1 MTNTNDDAAT
11 PVAPPKTVMG
21 ILCRIGPGLIIAGS
35 IVGSGELIA
44 TTKTGAEAGIWLLW
58 LILIGCVIKVFV
70 QVELGRY
77 AISSGESTMA
87 AMNQL
92 PGPRLKRRGNWVIW
106 FWFIM
111 FCASVAQLGGIVG
124 GVGQAMSIS
133 LPLTTYGRDYNRI
146 AKQETMLTVDAAELR
161 QSLKIEEVDGE
172 PPAIDP
178 NANSFQ
184 VTLRL
189 LKNQYETAVFH
200 LERLRD
206 LPDEPLD
213 DLEEDEESDSEAEEE
228 TFDPLAT
235 PEPLSLSDRR
245 NDLLTLRDYLGDS
258 IDYLEAYQE
267 SFDETPAED
276 AEEPATDP
284 NRPNLG
290 GGNRQ
295 GPAGN
300 GKRQWVQDNLRTLQ
314 KQLVN
319 LDALGRAAAAVRAE
333 RAKYQSAL
341 KQQDGATSESIESL
355 ADSLR
360 ALVKI
365 ESDRLFQG
373 YDYDEQ
379 LGFNI
384 GLDLTTVYATYT
396 QEAEETQM
404 SPPNDDKYWAAIVAI
419 VTALILVNGRFGL
432 IQSFSTAMVACFT
445 VITIVNLVLL
455 NQYPSWA
462 ISFQDIIDGM
472 RFRLPPGDAD
482 GSGSALSTALKAFGI
497 IGVGASELVAYP
509 YWCLEKGYARFTGPR
524 EDSESWLK
532 RAQGWM
538 RVMRVDAWGSMV
550 IYTFATMA
558 FYLLGASVLGRTGL
572 SPESHNLVR
581 YLAVMYEP
589 VFGKT
594 TEILF
599 LIGCFAVLYSTFFVA
614 NAGNARVF
622 SDSLRVLGFIPVSQ
636 KSYEI
641 AVRFFCGFFPI
652 LCLVIYIYIP
662 RPAYLVLLSGLMQA
676 IMLPMLA
683 ATALFLRYRR
693 IDPRLAPTLVWDIF
707 LWISSMGM
715 LVAGCWAA
723 WSEISKFF

>member
-1 MTNTNDDAAT
+1 MAKEHDDVST
-11 PVAPPKTVMG
+11 PVAPPTNAWG
-21 ILCRIGPGLIIAGS
+21 ILRRIGPGLIIAGS

-44 TTKTGAEAGIWLLW
+44 TTKTGAEAGFWLLW
-58 LILIGCVIKVFV
+58 LVLIGCIIKVFV

-77 AISSGESTMA
+77 AISSGESTMS

-92 PGPRLKRRGNWVIW
+92 PGPRLKRRGNWIIW

-124 GVGQAMSIS
+124 GVGQALSIS
-133 LPLTTYGRDYNRI
+133 APLTTYARDYNRI
-146 AKQETMLTVDAAELR
+146 AKQETTLTVNAAELR
-161 QSLKIEEVDGE
+161 QSLAIEAAGGDS
-172 PPAIDP
+172 PAIDP
-178 NANSFQ
+178 NSSSFQ
-184 VTLRL
+184 ATLRL
-189 LKNQYETAVFH
+189 LKNQYATAEYHF
-200 LERLRD
+200 ERLMD
-206 LPDEPLD
+206 LPDEPLE
-213 DLEEDEESDSEAEEE
+213 DLEEDEDESESNSEKEA
-228 TFDPLAT
+228 FDRLAI

-245 NDLLTLRDYLGDS
+245 NDVRTLMQ
-258 IDYLEAYQE
+258 YLETAIGYLEGYQDSFETE
-267 SFDETPAED
+267 SSDDIEVLPV
-276 AEEPATDP
+276 DP

-295 GPAGN
+295 TPTGDAD
-300 GKRQWVQDNLRTLQ
+300 RQWVEDHLRTLQ
-314 KQLVN
+314 NQLLN
-319 LDALGRAAAAVRAE
+319 LEALGELSAAVRAL
-333 RAKYQSAL
+333 RSDFQSTL
-341 KQQDGATSESIESL
+341 EQQNGESSEQSEKK
-355 ADSLR
+355 AGELR
-360 ALVKI
+360 ALVK
-365 ESDRLFQG
+365 EEEKRLFKG
-373 YDYDEQ
+373 YDFDEQ
-379 LGFNI
+379 LGFSS
-384 GLDLTTVYATYT
+384 GLDLTTVYATYS
-396 QEAEETQM
+396 QETEMT
-404 SPPNDDKYWAAIVAI
+404 PPNDDKYWAAIVAI
-419 VTALILVNGRFGL
+419 VTAVILANGRFGL

-445 VITIVNLVLL
+445 GITIVNLVLL
-455 NQYPSWA
+455 NQNPSWA
-462 ISFQDIIDGM
+462 VSFQDIVDGM

-482 GSGSALSTALKAFGI
+482 GGSALSTALKTFGI

-524 EDSESWLK
+524 EDSESWLQ

-594 TEILF
+594 TEVLF
-599 LIGCFAVLYSTFFVA
+599 LFGCFAVLYSTFFVA

-622 SDSLRVLGFIPVSQ
+622 SDSLRVLGFIPISQ
-636 KSYEI
+636 KSYEF

-652 LCLVIYIYIP
+652 LCLVIYIYFP
-662 RPAYLVLLSGLMQA
+662 HPAYLVLLSGLMQA
-676 IMLPMLA
+676 VMLPMLA

-693 IDPRLAPTLVWDIF
+693 IDPRLAPTRAWDIF
-707 LWISSMGM
+707 LWISSLGM

-723 WSEISKFF
+723 WSEISKLF

>member
-1 MTNTNDDAAT
+1 MAKEHDDVST
-11 PVAPPKTVMG
+11 PVAPPTNAWG
-21 ILCRIGPGLIIAGS
+21 ILRRIGPGLIIAGS

-44 TTKTGAEAGIWLLW
+44 TTKTGAEAGFWLLW
-58 LILIGCVIKVFV
+58 LVLIGCIIKVFV

-77 AISSGESTMA
+77 AISSGESTMS
-87 AMNQL
+87 AMNQF

-124 GVGQAMSIS
+124 GVGQALSIS
-133 LPLTTYGRDYNRI
+133 APLTTYARDYNRI
-146 AKQETMLTVDAAELR
+146 AKQETTLTVNAAELR
-161 QSLKIEEVDGE
+161 QSLAIEAAGGDS
-172 PPAIDP
+172 PAIDP
-178 NANSFQ
+178 NSSSFQ
-184 VTLRL
+184 ATLRL
-189 LKNQYETAVFH
+189 LKNQYATAEYHF
-200 LERLRD
+200 ERLMD
-206 LPDEPLD
+206 LPDEPLE
-213 DLEEDEESDSEAEEE
+213 DLEEDEDESESNSEKEA
-228 TFDPLAT
+228 FDPLAI

-245 NDLLTLRDYLGDS
+245 NDVRTLMQ
-258 IDYLEAYQE
+258 YLETAIGYLEGYQDSFETE
-267 SFDETPAED
+267 SSDDIEVLPV
-276 AEEPATDP
+276 DP

-295 GPAGN
+295 TPTGDAD
-300 GKRQWVQDNLRTLQ
+300 RQWVEDHLRTLQ
-314 KQLVN
+314 NQLLN
-319 LDALGRAAAAVRAE
+319 LEALGELSAAVRAL
-333 RAKYQSAL
+333 RSDFQSTL
-341 KQQDGATSESIESL
+341 EQQNGESSEQSEKK
-355 ADSLR
+355 AGELR
-360 ALVKI
+360 ALVK
-365 ESDRLFQG
+365 EEEKRLFKG
-373 YDYDEQ
+373 YDFDEQ
-379 LGFNI
+379 LGFSS
-384 GLDLTTVYATYT
+384 GLDLTTVYATYS
-396 QEAEETQM
+396 QETEMT
-404 SPPNDDKYWAAIVAI
+404 PPNDDKYWAAIVAI
-419 VTALILVNGRFGL
+419 VTAVILANGRFGL

-445 VITIVNLVLL
+445 GITIVNLVLL
-455 NQYPSWA
+455 NQNPSWA
-462 ISFQDIIDGM
+462 VSFQDIVDGM

-482 GSGSALSTALKAFGI
+482 GGSALSTALKTFGI

-524 EDSESWLK
+524 EDSESWLQ

-594 TEILF
+594 TEVLF
-599 LIGCFAVLYSTFFVA
+599 LFGCFAVLYSTFFVA

-622 SDSLRVLGFIPVSQ
+622 SDSLRVLGFIPISQ
-636 KSYEI
+636 KSYEF

-652 LCLVIYIYIP
+652 LCLVIYIYFP
-662 RPAYLVLLSGLMQA
+662 HPAYLVLLSGLMQA
-676 IMLPMLA
+676 VMLPMLA

-693 IDPRLAPTLVWDIF
+693 IDPRLAPTRAWDIF
-707 LWISSMGM
+707 LWISSLGM

-723 WSEISKFF
+723 WSEISKLF

>member
-1 MTNTNDDAAT
+1 MAKEHDDVST
-11 PVAPPKTVMG
+11 PVAPPTNAWG
-21 ILCRIGPGLIIAGS
+21 ILRRIGPGLIIAGS

-44 TTKTGAEAGIWLLW
+44 TTKTGAEAGFWLLW
-58 LILIGCVIKVFV
+58 LVLIGCIIKVFV

-77 AISSGESTMA
+77 AISSGESTMS

-124 GVGQAMSIS
+124 GVGQALSIS
-133 LPLTTYGRDYNRI
+133 APLTTYARDYNRI
-146 AKQETMLTVDAAELR
+146 AKQETTLTVNAAELR
-161 QSLKIEEVDGE
+161 QSLAIEAAGGDS
-172 PPAIDP
+172 PAIDP
-178 NANSFQ
+178 NSSSFQ
-184 VTLRL
+184 ATLRL
-189 LKNQYETAVFH
+189 LKNQYATAEYHF
-200 LERLRD
+200 ERLMD
-206 LPDEPLD
+206 LPDEPLE
-213 DLEEDEESDSEAEEE
+213 DLEEDEDESESNSEKEA
-228 TFDPLAT
+228 FDRLAI

-245 NDLLTLRDYLGDS
+245 NDVRTLMQ
-258 IDYLEAYQE
+258 YLETAIGYLEGYQDSFETE
-267 SFDETPAED
+267 SSDDIEVLPV
-276 AEEPATDP
+276 DP

-295 GPAGN
+295 TPTGDAD
-300 GKRQWVQDNLRTLQ
+300 RQWVEDHLRTLQ
-314 KQLVN
+314 NQLLN
-319 LDALGRAAAAVRAE
+319 LEALGELSAAVRAL
-333 RAKYQSAL
+333 RSDFQSTL
-341 KQQDGATSESIESL
+341 EQQNGESSEQSEKK
-355 ADSLR
+355 AGELR
-360 ALVKI
+360 ALVK
-365 ESDRLFQG
+365 EEEKRLFKG
-373 YDYDEQ
+373 YDFDEQ
-379 LGFNI
+379 LGFSS
-384 GLDLTTVYATYT
+384 GLDLTTVYATYS
-396 QEAEETQM
+396 QETEMT
-404 SPPNDDKYWAAIVAI
+404 PPNDDKYWAAIVAI
-419 VTALILVNGRFGL
+419 VTAVILANGRFGL

-445 VITIVNLVLL
+445 GITIVNLVLL
-455 NQYPSWA
+455 NQNPSWA
-462 ISFQDIIDGM
+462 VSFQDIVDGM

-482 GSGSALSTALKAFGI
+482 GGSALSTALKTFGI

-524 EDSESWLK
+524 EDSESWLQ

-594 TEILF
+594 TEVLF
-599 LIGCFAVLYSTFFVA
+599 LFGCFAVLYSTFFVA

-622 SDSLRVLGFIPVSQ
+622 SDSLRVLGFIPISQ
-636 KSYEI
+636 KSYEF

-652 LCLVIYIYIP
+652 LCLVIYIYFP
-662 RPAYLVLLSGLMQA
+662 HPAYLVLLSGLMQA
-676 IMLPMLA
+676 VMLPMLA

-693 IDPRLAPTLVWDIF
+693 IDPRLAPTRAWDIF
-707 LWISSMGM
+707 LWISSLGM

-723 WSEISKFF
+723 WSEISKLF

>member
-1 MTNTNDDAAT
+1 MAKEHDEVST
-11 PVAPPKTVMG
+11 PVAPPTNAWG
-21 ILCRIGPGLIIAGS
+21 ILRRIGPGLIIAGS

-44 TTKTGAEAGIWLLW
+44 TTKTGAEAGFWLLW
-58 LILIGCVIKVFV
+58 LVLIGCIIKVFV

-77 AISSGESTMA
+77 AISSGESTMS

-124 GVGQAMSIS
+124 GVGQALSIS
-133 LPLTTYGRDYNRI
+133 APLTTYARDYNRI
-146 AKQETMLTVDAAELR
+146 AKQETTLTVNAAELR
-161 QSLKIEEVDGE
+161 QSLAIEAAGGDS
-172 PPAIDP
+172 PAIDP
-178 NANSFQ
+178 NSSSFQ
-184 VTLRL
+184 ATLRL
-189 LKNQYETAVFH
+189 LKNQYATAEYHF
-200 LERLRD
+200 ERLMD
-206 LPDEPLD
+206 LPDEPLE
-213 DLEEDEESDSEAEEE
+213 DLEEDEDESESNSEKEA
-228 TFDPLAT
+228 FDPLAI

-245 NDLLTLRDYLGDS
+245 NDVRTLMQ
-258 IDYLEAYQE
+258 YLETAIGYLEGYQDSFETE
-267 SFDETPAED
+267 SSDDIEVLPV
-276 AEEPATDP
+276 DP

-295 GPAGN
+295 TPTGDAD
-300 GKRQWVQDNLRTLQ
+300 RQWVEDHLRTLQ
-314 KQLVN
+314 NQLLN
-319 LDALGRAAAAVRAE
+319 LEALGELSAAVRAL
-333 RAKYQSAL
+333 RSDFQSTL
-341 KQQDGATSESIESL
+341 EQQNGESSEQSEKK
-355 ADSLR
+355 AGELR
-360 ALVKI
+360 ALVK
-365 ESDRLFQG
+365 EEEKRLFKG
-373 YDYDEQ
+373 YDFDEQ
-379 LGFNI
+379 LGFSS
-384 GLDLTTVYATYT
+384 GLDLTTVYATYS
-396 QEAEETQM
+396 QETEMT
-404 SPPNDDKYWAAIVAI
+404 PPNDDKYWAAIVAI
-419 VTALILVNGRFGL
+419 VTAVILANGRFGL

-445 VITIVNLVLL
+445 GITIVNLVLL
-455 NQYPSWA
+455 NQNPSWA
-462 ISFQDIIDGM
+462 VSFQDIVDGM

-482 GSGSALSTALKAFGI
+482 GGSALSTALKTFGI

-524 EDSESWLK
+524 EDSESWLQ

-594 TEILF
+594 TEVLF
-599 LIGCFAVLYSTFFVA
+599 LFGCFAVLYSTFFVA

-622 SDSLRVLGFIPVSQ
+622 SDSLRVLGFIPISQ
-636 KSYEI
+636 KSYEF

-652 LCLVIYIYIP
+652 LCLVIYIYFP
-662 RPAYLVLLSGLMQA
+662 HPAYLVLLSGLMQA
-676 IMLPMLA
+676 VMLPMLA

-693 IDPRLAPTLVWDIF
+693 IDPRLAPTRAWDIF
-707 LWISSMGM
+707 LWISSLGM

-723 WSEISKFF
+723 WSEISKLF

>member
-1 MTNTNDDAAT
+1 MAKEHDDVST
-11 PVAPPKTVMG
+11 PVAPPTNAWG
-21 ILCRIGPGLIIAGS
+21 ILRRIGPGLIIAGS

-44 TTKTGAEAGIWLLW
+44 TTKTGAEAGFWLLW
-58 LILIGCVIKVFV
+58 LVLIGCIIKVFV

-77 AISSGESTMA
+77 AISSGESTMS

-124 GVGQAMSIS
+124 GVGQALSIS
-133 LPLTTYGRDYNRI
+133 APLTTYARDYNRI
-146 AKQETMLTVDAAELR
+146 AKQETTLTVNAAELR
-161 QSLKIEEVDGE
+161 QSLAIEAAGGDS
-172 PPAIDP
+172 PAIDP
-178 NANSFQ
+178 NSSSFQ
-184 VTLRL
+184 ATLRL
-189 LKNQYETAVFH
+189 LKNQYATAEYHF
-200 LERLRD
+200 ERLMD
-206 LPDEPLD
+206 LPDEPLE
-213 DLEEDEESDSEAEEE
+213 DLEEDEDESESNSEKEA
-228 TFDPLAT
+228 FDPLAI

-245 NDLLTLRDYLGDS
+245 NDVRTLMQ
-258 IDYLEAYQE
+258 YLETAIGYLEGYQDSFETE
-267 SFDETPAED
+267 SSDDIEVLPV
-276 AEEPATDP
+276 DP

-295 GPAGN
+295 TPTGDAD
-300 GKRQWVQDNLRTLQ
+300 RQWVEDHLRTLQ
-314 KQLVN
+314 NQLLN
-319 LDALGRAAAAVRAE
+319 LEALGELSAAVRAL
-333 RAKYQSAL
+333 RSDFQSTL
-341 KQQDGATSESIESL
+341 EQQNGESSEQSEKK
-355 ADSLR
+355 AGELR
-360 ALVKI
+360 ALVK
-365 ESDRLFQG
+365 EEEKRLFKG
-373 YDYDEQ
+373 YDFDEQ
-379 LGFNI
+379 LGFSS
-384 GLDLTTVYATYT
+384 GLDLTTVYATYS
-396 QEAEETQM
+396 QETEMT
-404 SPPNDDKYWAAIVAI
+404 PPNDDKYWAAIVAI
-419 VTALILVNGRFGL
+419 VTAVILANGRFGL

-445 VITIVNLVLL
+445 GITIVNLVLL
-455 NQYPSWA
+455 NQNPSWA
-462 ISFQDIIDGM
+462 VSFQDIVDGM

-482 GSGSALSTALKAFGI
+482 GGSALSTALKTFGI

-524 EDSESWLK
+524 EDSESWLQ

-594 TEILF
+594 TEVLF
-599 LIGCFAVLYSTFFVA
+599 LFGCFAVLYSTFFVA

-622 SDSLRVLGFIPVSQ
+622 SDSLRVLGFIPISQ
-636 KSYEI
+636 KSYEF

-652 LCLVIYIYIP
+652 LCLVIYIYFP
-662 RPAYLVLLSGLMQA
+662 HPAYLVLLSGLMQA
-676 IMLPMLA
+676 VMLPMLA

-693 IDPRLAPTLVWDIF
+693 IDPRLAPTRAWDIF
-707 LWISSMGM
+707 LWISSLGM

-723 WSEISKFF
+723 WSEISKLF

>member
-1 MTNTNDDAAT
+1 MAKEHDDVST
-11 PVAPPKTVMG
+11 PVAPPTNAWG
-21 ILCRIGPGLIIAGS
+21 ILRRIGPGLIIAGS

-44 TTKTGAEAGIWLLW
+44 TTKTGAEAGFWLLW
-58 LILIGCVIKVFV
+58 LVLIGCIIKVFV

-77 AISSGESTMA
+77 AISSGESTMS

-124 GVGQAMSIS
+124 GVGQALSIS
-133 LPLTTYGRDYNRI
+133 APLTTYARDYNRI
-146 AKQETMLTVDAAELR
+146 AKQETTLTVNAAELR
-161 QSLKIEEVDGE
+161 QSLAIEAAGGDS
-172 PPAIDP
+172 PAIDP
-178 NANSFQ
+178 NSSSFQ
-184 VTLRL
+184 ATLRL
-189 LKNQYETAVFH
+189 LKNQYATAEYHF
-200 LERLRD
+200 ERLMD
-206 LPDEPLD
+206 LPDEPL
-213 DLEEDEESDSEAEEE
+213 EEDEDESESNSEKEA
-228 TFDPLAT
+228 FDPLAI

-245 NDLLTLRDYLGDS
+245 NDVRTLMQ
-258 IDYLEAYQE
+258 YLETAIGYLEGYQDSFETE
-267 SFDETPAED
+267 SSDDIEVLPV
-276 AEEPATDP
+276 DP

-295 GPAGN
+295 TPTGDAD
-300 GKRQWVQDNLRTLQ
+300 RQWVEDHLRTLQ
-314 KQLVN
+314 NQLLN
-319 LDALGRAAAAVRAE
+319 LEALGELSAAVRAL
-333 RAKYQSAL
+333 RSDFQSTL
-341 KQQDGATSESIESL
+341 EQQNGESSEQSEKK
-355 ADSLR
+355 AGELR
-360 ALVKI
+360 ALVK
-365 ESDRLFQG
+365 EEEKRLFKG
-373 YDYDEQ
+373 YDFDEQ
-379 LGFNI
+379 LGFSS
-384 GLDLTTVYATYT
+384 GLDLTTVYATYS
-396 QEAEETQM
+396 QETEMT
-404 SPPNDDKYWAAIVAI
+404 PPNDDKYWAAIVAI
-419 VTALILVNGRFGL
+419 VTAVILANGRFGL

-445 VITIVNLVLL
+445 GITIVNLVLL
-455 NQYPSWA
+455 NQNPSWA
-462 ISFQDIIDGM
+462 VSFQDIVDGM

-482 GSGSALSTALKAFGI
+482 GGSALSTALKTFGI

-524 EDSESWLK
+524 EDSESWLQ

-594 TEILF
+594 TEVLF
-599 LIGCFAVLYSTFFVA
+599 LFGCFAVLYSTFFVA

-622 SDSLRVLGFIPVSQ
+622 SDSLRVLGFIPISQ
-636 KSYEI
+636 KSYEF

-652 LCLVIYIYIP
+652 LCLVIYIYFP
-662 RPAYLVLLSGLMQA
+662 HPAYLVLLSGLMQA
-676 IMLPMLA
+676 VMLPMLA

-693 IDPRLAPTLVWDIF
+693 IHPRLAPTRAWDIF
-707 LWISSMGM
+707 LWISSLGM

-723 WSEISKFF
+723 WSEISKLF